1 MICSSFDDGPVV
13 GDVVVDE
20 SDARV
25 GEVRGLDGAHV
36 RLRPLG
42 GGPAWY
48 ADPARLRRATPD
60 ERLRARV
67 SAANAHSRRRAPKP
81 GG

>member
-1 MICSSFDDGPVV
+1 MICRSADDGPVV

-42 GGPAWY
+42 GGPAWH
-48 ADPARLRRATPD
+48 ADPARVRRATPA
-60 ERLRARV
+60 ERLHAQV

>member
-1 MICSSFDDGPVV
+1 VICSAFDDEPVT

-20 SDARV
+20 SEARV
-25 GEVRGLDGAHV
+25 GEVRGRDGAYV

-42 GGPAWY
+42 GGPAWH
-48 ADPARLRRATPD
+48 ADPVRLRRATPT
-60 ERLRARV
+60 ERLHARV
-67 SAANAHSRRRAPKP
+67 SAANAHSRRRVPKP

>member
-25 GEVRGLDGAHV
+25 GEVRGLDGGFV

-42 GGPAWY
+42 GGPAWH
-48 ADPARLRRATPD
+48 ADPVRLRRATPA
-60 ERLRARV
+60 ERLHAQV
-67 SAANAHSRRRAPKP
+67 SAVNAHSRRRAPKP

>member
-13 GDVVVDE
+13 GDVVVEE

-25 GEVRGLDGAHV
+25 GEVRGLDGAYV
-36 RLRPLG
+36 WLRPLG
-42 GGPAWY
+42 GGSAWR
-48 ADPARLRRATPD
+48 ADPGHLRRATPA
-60 ERLRARV
+60 ERLRAQV
-67 SAANAHSRRRAPKP
+67 SAVNAHSRRRAPKP